1 MASINDKEVNRM
13 EKEYA
18 TDVNFLIESFNVST
32 KEI

>member
-13 EKEYA
+13 EKENA

>member
-1 MASINDKEVNRM
+1 MTSINDKEVNRL